1 MTNTETTVDR
11 LDLSALG
18 REFIDDPYPVLTRL
32 REEEPVRRV
41 LYHGVPAWLVTRFAD
56 AQAAYSEPLLSAN
69 KAYAP
74 AEVLAVPWVAGS
86 EKLGLGR
93 GMIYLDP
100 PEHTRQRR
108 MVSKAFTIR
117 RVEDLRAFT
126 RSVAES
132 LLDDAVRRGRI
143 DVLRDFSV
151 PLANQVIMSLIGVPA
166 TDGET
171 FADHSRIFL
180 STDPADQARLPE
192 ALGWLRRYIDGLVAA
207 KRAEPGDD
215 LLSALVTMRDE
226 GDSLTETE
234 LGSMTLLLLM
244 AGFETTASQ
253 IATGLLAL
261 ITYPDQLA
269 ALRAEPGLIPVAV
282 EEMVRWQGAA
292 MASLP
297 RYATADLTIGGVRIG
312 CGEAVMV
319 SWAAANRDPR
329 RFTDPDAFDIR
340 RADRGHVGFAHGTHY
355 CLGAPLARMEL
366 EEAFAALI
374 EREFAFAVP
383 ASELSW
389 RVTPNVRGLSSL
401 PVRVW

>member
-18 REFIDDPYPVLTRL
+18 REFVDDPYPVLTRL

-166 TDGET
+166 TDGEA

-312 CGEAVMV
+312 RGEAVMV

-374 EREFAFAVP
+374 EREFALAVP